1 VEFNLFSQEIVD
13 DPYPWYREL
22 RGIGQP
28 VKNDLFGFWMVGT
41 HEHVTTVLRD
51 PGRFSSEAMGNIGRV
66 GEAFAKE
73 SMSAADPPEHHRL
86 RNVVQRAFTPKAV
99 NNLHAYTEML
109 SKELLADIEPGKPF
123 DLLSTM
129 ADTLPLRVI
138 SRMMGVAGADED
150 AFRHS
155 ANALVVG
162 NGILASPEQAEAA
175 VDAGKALRKYFS
187 ELIPARR
194 ADPGDDLVS
203 GLIKANENDT
213 LADNELLATCVF
225 FLFAGMET
233 TTNLIT
239 NAALALTEFP
249 EQHARLIAEPSLMPS
264 AIEELLRYC
273 SPPQAVLRTATEDVE
288 IAGQTISKS
297 DNVIVLIGCAD
308 RDDEVFPRA
317 DQLILDRDPNPHVA
331 FSFGPHYCLGASLA
345 RLQVRIA
352 LAHLLERA
360 PGFRRANPAEQLA
373 YRPGFF
379 IRSVER
385 LDLVY

>member
-22 RGIGQP
+22 RGVGQP

-99 NNLHAYTEML
+99 NNLHAYTETL
-109 SKELLADIEPGKPF
+109 SKELLADIEPGTPF
-123 DLLSTM
+123 NLLSTM

-175 VDAGKALRKYFS
+175 VEAGESLRKYFS

-194 ADPGDDLVS
+194 ADPGDDLIS
-203 GLIKANENDT
+203 GLIKANESDT
-213 LADNELLATCVF
+213 LADNELLATCIF

-249 EQHARLIAEPSLMPS
+249 EQHARLVAEPSLMPS

-345 RLQVRIA
+345 RLEVRIA

-360 PGFRRANPAEQLA
+360 PGFGRANPAEQLA

>member
-1 VEFNLFSQEIVD
+1 
-13 DPYPWYREL
+13 
-22 RGIGQP
+22 
-28 VKNDLFGFWMVGT
+28 
-41 HEHVTTVLRD
+41 
-51 PGRFSSEAMGNIGRV
+51 
-66 GEAFAKE
+66 
-73 SMSAADPPEHHRL
+73 
-86 RNVVQRAFTPKAV
+86 V
-99 NNLHAYTEML
+99 NNLHEYTEML

-175 VDAGKALRKYFS
+175 VDASKSLRKYFS
-187 ELIPARR
+187 ELIPERR
-194 ADPGDDLVS
+194 ADPGDDLIS
-203 GLIKANENDT
+203 GLIKANESDT

-345 RLQVRIA
+345 RLEVRIA
-352 LAHLLERA
+352 LTHLLERA
-360 PGFRRANPAEQLA
+360 PGFRRANPAEQFA

>member
-1 VEFNLFSQEIVD
+1 VELNLFSPEIIT
-13 DPYPWYREL
+13 DPYPTYRKL
-22 RGIGQP
+22 RAVGQP
-28 VKNDLFGFWMVGT
+28 VKNGLFGFWMVAT
-41 HEHVTTVLRD
+41 HEQATAVLRD

-73 SMSAADPPEHHRL
+73 SMAAADPPEHHRL
-86 RNVVQRAFTPKAV
+86 RSVVQRAFTPKAV

-175 VDAGKALRKYFS
+175 VDAGESLRKYFS

-194 ADPGDDLVS
+194 AHPGDDLVS
-203 GLIKANENDT
+203 GLIQANENDT

-249 EQHARLIAEPSLMPS
+249 EQHARLMAEPSLMPS
-264 AIEELLRYC
+264 AVEELLRYC
-273 SPPQAVLRTATEDVE
+273 SPPQAVLRTATEDVD
-288 IAGQTISKS
+288 IAGITIPKS
-297 DNVIVLIGCAD
+297 DHVIVMIGCAD
-308 RDDEVFPRA
+308 RDEEAFPQA

-345 RLQVRIA
+345 RLEVRIA

-360 PGFRRANPAEQLA
+360 PRFRRANPDEPLV

>member
-1 VEFNLFSQEIVD
+1 MEFNLFSQEIVD

-22 RGIGQP
+22 RGVGQP

-175 VDAGKALRKYFS
+175 VDASKSLRKYFS
-187 ELIPARR
+187 ELIPERR
-194 ADPGDDLVS
+194 ADPGDDLIS
-203 GLIKANENDT
+203 GLIKANESDT

-345 RLQVRIA
+345 RLEVRIA
-352 LAHLLERA
+352 LTHLLERA
-360 PGFRRANPAEQLA
+360 PGFRRANPAEQFA

>member
-13 DPYPWYREL
+13 DPYPWYGEL
-22 RGIGQP
+22 RGVGQP

-73 SMSAADPPEHHRL
+73 SMAAADPPEHHRL

-99 NNLHAYTEML
+99 NNLHAYTETL

-175 VDAGKALRKYFS
+175 VDASKSLRKYFS
-187 ELIPARR
+187 ELIPERR
-194 ADPGDDLVS
+194 ADPGDDLIS
-203 GLIKANENDT
+203 GLIRANENDT
-213 LADNELLATCVF
+213 LADNELLATCIF

-249 EQHARLIAEPSLMPS
+249 EQQAGLMAEPSLMPS

-288 IAGQTISKS
+288 IAGRKISKS

-308 RDDEVFPRA
+308 RDDGVFPRA

-345 RLQVRIA
+345 RLEVRIA

-360 PGFRRANPAEQLA
+360 PGFRRANPAEQFA

>member
-1 VEFNLFSQEIVD
+1 MEFNLFSQEIVD

-213 LADNELLATCVF
+213 LGDNELLATCVF

-360 PGFRRANPAEQLA
+360 PGFRRANLAEQLA

>member
-1 VEFNLFSQEIVD
+1 VEFNLFSQDIVD

-22 RGIGQP
+22 REVGQP
-28 VKNDLFGFWMVGT
+28 VKNDLFGFWMAGT
-41 HEHVTTVLRD
+41 HEHATTVLRD

-73 SMSAADPPEHHRL
+73 SMAAADPPEHHRL
-86 RNVVQRAFTPKAV
+86 RNPVQRAFTPKAV
-99 NNLHAYTEML
+99 NNLHDYAETL

-150 AFRHS
+150 AFRHA

-162 NGILASPEQAEAA
+162 NGILATPEQADAA
-175 VDAGKALRKYFS
+175 ADAGKALREYFS

-203 GLIKANENDT
+203 GLIKANEDNA

-233 TTNLIT
+233 TTNLIV

-249 EQHARLIAEPSLMPS
+249 KQHARLMAEPSLMPS

-288 IAGQTISKS
+288 IAGRTIAKS
-297 DNVIVLIGCAD
+297 ENVIVLIGCAD
-308 RDDEVFPRA
+308 RDDAVFPQA

-345 RLQVRIA
+345 RLEVRIA
-352 LAHLLERA
+352 LTHLLERA
-360 PGFRRANPAEQLA
+360 PNFRRANPAEPLVH
-373 YRPGFF
+373 RPGFF

>member
-1 VEFNLFSQEIVD
+1 MEFNLFSQEIVD

-22 RGIGQP
+22 RAVGQP

-73 SMSAADPPEHHRL
+73 SMAAADPPEHHRL

-99 NNLHAYTEML
+99 NNLHDYAEML

-162 NGILASPEQAEAA
+162 NGILASPEQADAA
-175 VDAGKALRKYFS
+175 VDAGKALKEYFS
-187 ELIPARR
+187 ALIPARR

-203 GLIKANENDT
+203 GLIKANEDNT

-249 EQHARLIAEPSLMPS
+249 EQHARLMAEPSLMPS

-288 IAGQTISKS
+288 IAGRTISKS
-297 DNVIVLIGCAD
+297 ENVIVLIGCAD
-308 RDDEVFPRA
+308 RDDAVFPQA
-317 DQLILDRDPNPHVA
+317 DQLTLDRDPNPHVA

-345 RLQVRIA
+345 RLEVRIA

-360 PGFRRANPAEQLA
+360 PNFRRAKPAEPLA
-373 YRPGFF
+373 HRPGFF

>member
-1 VEFNLFSQEIVD
+1 MELNLFSPEIMN
-13 DPYPWYREL
+13 DPYPTYREL
-22 RGIGQP
+22 RAVGQP
-28 VKNDLFGFWMVGT
+28 VKNDVFGFWMVAT
-41 HEHVTTVLRD
+41 HEQATAVLRD

-73 SMSAADPPEHHRL
+73 SMAAADPPEHHRL
-86 RNVVQRAFTPKAV
+86 RSVVQRAFTPKAV
-99 NNLHAYTEML
+99 NSLHAYAEML

-175 VDAGKALRKYFS
+175 VDASKSLRNYFS

-213 LADNELLATCVF
+213 LADNELLAACVF

-249 EQHARLIAEPSLMPS
+249 EQHARLMAEPSLMPS
-264 AIEELLRYC
+264 AVEELLRYC
-273 SPPQAVLRTATEDVE
+273 SPPQAVLRTATEDTD
-288 IAGQTISKS
+288 IAGSTISKS
-297 DNVIVLIGCAD
+297 EQVIVMIGCAD
-308 RDDEVFPRA
+308 RDEEVFPRA

-345 RLQVRIA
+345 RLEVRIA
-352 LAHLLERA
+352 LTHLLERA
-360 PGFRRANPAEQLA
+360 PGFRRANPAEPLA

>member
-1 VEFNLFSQEIVD
+1 VELNLFSPEIMN
-13 DPYPWYREL
+13 DPYPTYREL
-22 RGIGQP
+22 RAVGQP
-28 VKNDLFGFWMVGT
+28 VKNDLFGFWMVAT
-41 HEHVTTVLRD
+41 HEQATAVLRD

-73 SMSAADPPEHHRL
+73 SMAAADPPEHHRL

-99 NNLHAYTEML
+99 NNLHAYAEML
-109 SKELLADIEPGKPF
+109 SKELLADIECGKPF

-138 SRMMGVAGADED
+138 SRMMGVAGGDED

-175 VDAGKALRKYFS
+175 VEAGESLREYFS

-194 ADPGDDLVS
+194 AHPGDDLVS
-203 GLIKANENDT
+203 GLIQANENDT

-249 EQHARLIAEPSLMPS
+249 EQHARLMAEPSLMPS
-264 AIEELLRYC
+264 AVEELLRYC
-273 SPPQAVLRTATEDVE
+273 SPPQAVLRTATEDVD
-288 IAGQTISKS
+288 IAGITIPKS
-297 DNVIVLIGCAD
+297 DHVIVMIGCAD
-308 RDDEVFPRA
+308 RDEEIFPQA

-345 RLQVRIA
+345 RLEVRIA

-360 PGFRRANPAEQLA
+360 PHFRRANPDEPLV